1 MYARVNVIEASA
13 DQVDE
18 GVSLIRDRVLP
29 AVSSID
35 GFSGLIGL
43 VDRDSG
49 KTLGITLWESQEA
62 MLASEQEAGRIRS
75 EMTDA
80 LGQAKPTVERYEV
93 AIWEVHS

>member
-13 DQVDE
+13 DRLDE
-18 GVSLIRDRVLP
+18 GVSMIRDRVLP
-29 AVSSID
+29 AVRDID

-43 VDRDSG
+43 VDRESG
-49 KTLGITLWESQEA
+49 KTLGITLWESQDA
-62 MLASEQEAGRIRS
+62 MLASEQQASRIRS

-93 AIWEVHS
+93 AIWEVQS